1 MAEAPQFREK
11 LLLSLWRHWLARR
24 TPNSLPTVDVVELG
38 RAIPALVPTLAL
50 LEYRSESEIHV
61 RVAGDTVSRFI
72 GVELTGRNLLD
83 YTLPAHRMARLTRTQ
98 AMLGHPCG
106 GYSRGLQAS
115 HDFQI
120 AYENEGLLLP
130 VMRAGHSRPMLLT
143 SVVIADS
150 PSSQPASGG
159 AFVGLST
166 EFRFFDVGF
175 GVPA

>member
-1 MAEAPQFREK
+1 MAEVPEFREK
-11 LLLSLWRHWLARR
+11 LLLSLWRHWHARKGAH
-24 TPNSLPTVDVVELG
+24 SLPPIDVVELG
-38 RAIPALVPTLAL
+38 RAIPALVPSLVL
-50 LEYRSESEIHV
+50 LEYRSDTEIHV
-61 RVAGDTVSRFI
+61 RVAGATFSRFI

-83 YTLPAHRMARLTRTQ
+83 YTLPEHRELRLSRTKT
-98 AMLGHPCG
+98 MLDHPCG

-130 VMRAGHSRPMLLT
+130 VIRAGHSRPMLL
-143 SVVIADS
+143 SSIVIADR
-150 PSSQPASGG
+150 PSSRPATGG

-166 EFRFFDVGF
+166 EFRYLDVGF